1 MVWNAHAEAICAALK
16 DRLPGTHIEPRS
28 SDAPMPLRPDLR
40 VLLAWKLPLGALK
53 SLPNLA
59 WVQLAG
65 AGAEHFLH
73 RDDLPVDTV
82 LTRSPGRF
90 GIQVAEYTLGY
101 LLFFLLGLEQYR
113 QDQRTRTW
121 QPRPRPLL
129 ADCTIGVLGLGT
141 LGSAIAERAAT
152 FGARV
157 FGVCRRPRPMAHVSR
172 VFSDDDWREML
183 PLCDAL
189 VIAAPLTPESEN
201 KVDSEALQALPR
213 GATLINVARGRLVEE
228 KALLESLR
236 SGQLGAAVLDV
247 FAEEPLDPDSP
258 LWEEPRAWLTPHIAA
273 PTENEPLAD
282 DFAANYGRFVAGQ
295 PLRHE
300 VDRQRG
306 Y

>member
-1 MVWNAHAEAICAALK
+1 
-16 DRLPGTHIEPRS
+16 
-28 SDAPMPLRPDLR
+28 
-40 VLLAWKLPLGALK
+40 
-53 SLPNLA
+53 
-59 WVQLAG
+59 
-65 AGAEHFLH
+65 
-73 RDDLPVDTV
+73 
-82 LTRSPGRF
+82 
-90 GIQVAEYTLGY
+90 
-101 LLFFLLGLEQYR
+101 
-113 QDQRTRTW
+113 
-121 QPRPRPLL
+121 
-129 ADCTIGVLGLGT
+129 
-141 LGSAIAERAAT
+141 
-152 FGARV
+152 
-157 FGVCRRPRPMAHVSR
+157 
-172 VFSDDDWREML
+172 ML